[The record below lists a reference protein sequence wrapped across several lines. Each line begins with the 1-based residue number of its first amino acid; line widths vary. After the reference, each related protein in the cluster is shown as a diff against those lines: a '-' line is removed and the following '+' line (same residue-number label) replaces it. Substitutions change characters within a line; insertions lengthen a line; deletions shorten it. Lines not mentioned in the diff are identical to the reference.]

1 MGAVTRGVSLG
12 TGQQGRAT
20 SSCVLSCSSLLAVQM
35 FRVPPHLGD
44 SGGGE
49 VATSARQIGLCSP
62 WAHVP
67 GAGGQEGKAPRS
79 RPLEGLARSLL
90 RSSLGWGVVHY

>member
-12 TGQQGRAT
+12 TGQQGKAT

-62 WAHVP
+62 WPTYQGP
-67 GAGGQEGKAPRS
+67 GARREKPQGPGHLRAWQEAF
-79 RPLEGLARSLL
+79 
-90 RSSLGWGVVHY
+90 